1 MDIQQH
7 SFAIYCILLIT
18 YVVVSVRDATEV
30 YARAATVDIVQNDHF
45 LMIII
50 AQAIYALMQYCPS

>member
-30 YARAATVDIVQNDHF
+30 YARDSRHSSSNIICANAILPKLVAYEKLNDC
-45 LMIII
+45 
-50 AQAIYALMQYCPS
+50 Y